1 MLLAILAALALV
13 VCSVLIQYQGLN
25 LTAAFLERLRIPAK
39 SRILVAV
46 AGVLSGQMTSI
57 LLFALTYAAFHSLS
71 DSSVLAGKLEG
82 NTLDFFYFSL
92 MSFTTLGIGD
102 IYATGPL
109 RIVAG
114 FQGLTGFVMIG
125 WSASFAYMAMR
136 NAGLG
141 TEDAN
146 SNERSPR

>member
-1 MLLAILAALALV
+1 MILAIIAALALV
-13 VCSVLIQYQGLN
+13 VCSVLVQYRVLN
-25 LTAAFLERLRIPAK
+25 LTAVLLERLRIPAK
-39 SRILVAV
+39 SRILMAV
-46 AGVLSGQMTSI
+46 AGVLSGQLISI
-57 LLFALTYAAFHSLS
+57 LLFALIYAAFHFQSGAAS
-71 DSSVLAGKLEG
+71 LAGKLEG
-82 NTLDFFYFSL
+82 NALDFFYFSI

-141 TEDAN
+141 TRDEI
-146 SNERSPR
+146 SQ